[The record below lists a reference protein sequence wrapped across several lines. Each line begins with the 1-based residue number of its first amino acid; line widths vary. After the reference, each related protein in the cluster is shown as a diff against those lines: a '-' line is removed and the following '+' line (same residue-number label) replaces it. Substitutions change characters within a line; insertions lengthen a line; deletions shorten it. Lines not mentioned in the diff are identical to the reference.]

1 MWGQV
6 MTAVKRG
13 DNIKVHYTGKFEDG
27 TVFDSSEGKEP
38 LEIVVGSGQV
48 IPGFD
53 EAVVG
58 MKIGEKKNVFIPV
71 EKAYGIRNDDL
82 VMTVPTAHV
91 PPDIKPEIGLRLE
104 MGAPDGGVLRVVV
117 VDITDEEV
125 ILDANPPLA
134 GNNLI
139 FDLELVAIT
148 I

>member
-1 MWGQV
+1 

-27 TVFDSSEGKEP
+27 TVFDSSAGKEP
-38 LEIVVGSGQV
+38 LEFAVGSGQV
-48 IPGFD
+48 IPGFE

-58 MKIGEKKNVFIPV
+58 MKVGEKKDVFIPV
-71 EKAYGIRNDDL
+71 EKAYGVRNDDL

-91 PPDIKPEIGLRLE
+91 PPDIKPEIGQRLE
-104 MGAPDGGVLRVVV
+104 MGAPDGGVLRVVI
-117 VDITDEEV
+117 VDITDEEI

-134 GNNLI
+134 GNNLL
-139 FDLELVAIT
+139 FELELVAIT